1 MAKLTLTFKG
11 RLLAVYRLEA
21 VISII
26 GRDPDCAV
34 CIDSLAVAPR
44 HARIEQAAESLSVT
58 ALDAAHPVF
67 RNGTR
72 VDYSPLAD
80 GDLILVG
87 KHTLSV
93 SLLDEDAPQL
103 TLPARPTAQR
113 DDSSEVPD
121 LLPAYLQVQ
130 SGPHLGQVVPI
141 RRAVSRL
148 KRIGGHEVIIAHRD
162 THYILSRIGDSNRVY
177 VGQRSLQGDD
187 TVQLT
192 HGDQIEID
200 GIRCQFFCV
209 ADGEEARVTEN
220 PSPSSLDRRLVKG

>member
-11 RLLAVYRLEA
+11 HLLAVYRLEA
-21 VISII
+21 LSAII
-26 GRDPDCAV
+26 GRSPDCAV

-44 HARIEQAAESLSVT
+44 HARIEQTEESLTLT

-93 SLLDEDAPQL
+93 SLTDEDAPQL

-113 DDSSEVPD
+113 DDSSEAPD
-121 LLPAYLQVQ
+121 LLSAYLQVQ
-130 SGPHLGQVVPI
+130 SGPHLGQVIPI
-141 RRAVSRL
+141 WRAVTRL
-148 KRIGGHEVIIAHRD
+148 KHIGGHEVIIAHRD
-162 THYILSRIGDSNRVY
+162 PHYILSRIGEANRVN
-177 VGQRSLQGDD
+177 VGQRPVRGDD
-187 TVQLT
+187 AVELT

-200 GIRCQFFCV
+200 DIRCRFFCV
-209 ADGEEARVTEN
+209 IDGEPARG
-220 PSPSSLDRRLVKG
+220 D

>member
-11 RLLAVYRLEA
+11 RLLAVYRLEGLS
-21 VISII
+21 SII

-44 HARIEQAAESLSVT
+44 HARIEQAEENLTLT

-72 VDYSPLAD
+72 VDFSPLAD

-93 SLLDEDAPQL
+93 SLADEDAPQL
-103 TLPARPTAQR
+103 TLPARPPVPR
-113 DDSSEVPD
+113 DDSSEAPD
-121 LLPAYLQVQ
+121 LLPAYVQIQ
-130 SGPHLGQVVPI
+130 SGPDIGTVIPI
-141 RRAVSRL
+141 WRAVTRL

-162 THYILSRIGDSNRVY
+162 THYILSRIGDANQVH
-177 VGQRSLQGDD
+177 VGQHPLLGDD
-187 TVQLT
+187 AVELT
-192 HGDQIEID
+192 HGDQIEVD

-209 ADGEEARVTEN
+209 VDGEEDAGGHPKR
-220 PSPSSLDRRLVKG
+220 

>member
-1 MAKLTLTFKG
+1 MVKLTLTFKG

-21 VISII
+21 VSSII

-44 HARIEQAAESLSVT
+44 HARIEQAEESLTLT

-87 KHTLSV
+87 KHILSI
-93 SLLDEDAPQL
+93 SLADEDAPQL
-103 TLPARPTAQR
+103 TLPARATAPR
-113 DDSSEVPD
+113 DDSSEAPD
-121 LLPAYLQVQ
+121 LLPAYLQIQ
-130 SGPHLGQVVPI
+130 SGPDIGKVIPI
-141 RRAVSRL
+141 WRAVTRL

-162 THYILSRIGDSNRVY
+162 THYILGRIGEANRVH
-177 VGQRSLQGDD
+177 VGQRSLRGDD

-192 HGDQIEID
+192 NGDQIEVD
-200 GIRCQFFCV
+200 GIRCQFFCFV
-209 ADGEEARVTEN
+209 DGEEVPGDPR
-220 PSPSSLDRRLVKG
+220 P

>member
-11 RLLAVYRLEA
+11 RLLAVYRLEGSS
-21 VISII
+21 SII

-44 HARIEQAAESLSVT
+44 HARIEQAAESLTLT

-72 VDYSPLAD
+72 VDYTLLED

-87 KHTLSV
+87 KHTLSI
-93 SLLDEDAPQL
+93 SLTDEDAPQL
-103 TLPARPTAQR
+103 ALPARPTAQR
-113 DDSSEVPD
+113 EDSSEVPD

-130 SGPHLGQVVPI
+130 SGPHLGQVIPI
-141 RRAVSRL
+141 RRAVTRL
-148 KRIGGHEVIIAHRD
+148 KSIGGPEVIIAHRD
-162 THYILSRIGDSNRVY
+162 THYILSRIGEANRVH
-177 VGQRSLQGDD
+177 VGQRALRGDD
-187 TVQLT
+187 TVQLA

-209 ADGEEARVTEN
+209 VDGEEAGVN
-220 PSPSSLDRRLVKG
+220 

>member
-21 VISII
+21 VSSII
-26 GRDPDCAV
+26 GRDPDCAI

-44 HARIEQAAESLSVT
+44 HARIEQAEESLTLT
-58 ALDAAHPVF
+58 ALDPAHPVF

-93 SLLDEDAPQL
+93 SLTDEDAPQL
-103 TLPARPTAQR
+103 TLPARPTTQR

-130 SGPHLGQVVPI
+130 SGSHLGQVIPI
-141 RRAVSRL
+141 WRAVTRL
-148 KRIGGHEVIIAHRD
+148 NRIGGHEVIIAHRD
-162 THYILSRIGDSNRVY
+162 THYILSRIGEANQVQ
-177 VGQRSLQGDD
+177 VGQRFLRGDD
-187 TVQLT
+187 AVQLT
-192 HGDQIEID
+192 DGDQIEID
-200 GIRCQFFCV
+200 GIRCRFFCV
-209 ADGEEARVTEN
+209 VDGEEARGDQK
-220 PSPSSLDRRLVKG
+220 P